1 MAYTRPQIQQ
11 ALQQML
17 GIHISAADNHAI
29 LQAIKLKLASANDVS
44 EVLTD
49 ILINL
54 QEKIY
59 LISSDYQEVQ
69 EQYEQPNIK
78 AEPTKKE

>member
-1 MAYTRPQIQQ
+1 
-11 ALQQML
+11 ML

-44 EVLTD
+44 QVLTD

-59 LISSDYQEVQ
+59 LISSDHQEVQ
-69 EQYEQPNIK
+69 E
-78 AEPTKKE
+78 

>member
-1 MAYTRPQIQQ
+1 
-11 ALQQML
+11 ML